1 MSPSARH
8 LRGKRLL
15 YSVTNRDNPLSQLSL
30 RTLNGINMQNCIN
43 MQNGDEWVIKVC

>member
-15 YSVTNRDNPLSQLSL
+15 YSVTNRDNPLPQLSL
-30 RTLNGINMQNCIN
+30 RNLNCIN
-43 MQNGDEWVIKVC
+43 IQKLHKYAKWGEMSN

>member
-15 YSVTNRDNPLSQLSL
+15 YSVTNRDNPLPQLSL
-30 RTLNGINMQNCIN
+30 RNLKLHKYT
-43 MQNGDEWVIKVC
+43 KAA